1 MGYANGGIS
10 RTFGLFLLAVQPLAL
25 RLPVLQLPDPGLHC
39 QCGQQHQHRCAQ
51 PRFVYGRDS
60 DEAKDGVG
68 NQRSMKLSSHEFL
81 GYCRNCFC
89 ELEFRPTAM
98 KTLLIAI
105 TFSLALGAT
114 GALAQRIENRKDR
127 QDARVNQGVQSG
139 ELTNKEAAR
148 LKARQANLN
157 RKIRQDRK
165 DGGGMTAAER
175 ARIEQRQDNISRD
188 IYRQKNDAQ
197 KK

>member
-1 MGYANGGIS
+1 
-10 RTFGLFLLAVQPLAL
+10 
-25 RLPVLQLPDPGLHC
+25 
-39 QCGQQHQHRCAQ
+39 
-51 PRFVYGRDS
+51 
-60 DEAKDGVG
+60 
-68 NQRSMKLSSHEFL
+68 
-81 GYCRNCFC
+81 
-89 ELEFRPTAM
+89 M

-105 TFSLALGAT
+105 TFTLALGAT
-114 GALAQRIENRKDR
+114 GGLAQRIENRKDR
-127 QDARVNQGVQSG
+127 QDARTNQGVQSG